1 MTPVSAYILVTFVAL
16 CGSKGALS
24 GNVLVVPGEY
34 SHWLNMR
41 AMLEELV
48 NRNHSVTVLVNSA
61 SPTVDYTRPER
72 FHFEVFQVPFSKC
85 QLHGISEELIRFW
98 IYNASDASVMEIA
111 SKVIE
116 VTSQATPLQMQAC
129 DAMLRDKELQ
139 DKLRRGGFHVLLSDP
154 MIQCGDLLAE
164 SLGIPLIYSL
174 RFSFG
179 YTIERFCGQ
188 LPVPASYVPAAPG
201 QYSDQMTFVERLTNV
216 LMYAFHTSFFYIH
229 SVVNWNRYYSD
240 FLGRPTTVCDIMGK
254 ADVWLIRTYWD
265 FEYPRPLLPNFQFV
279 GGLHCQPAKPLPSDI
294 EEFVQS
300 SGDAGIVVVS
310 FGTLIPNLTRE
321 KGNVVASALGQIPQK
336 VLWKYSGEKPDTLA
350 PNTRVYDWLPQN
362 DLLGHPKTRAF
373 VTHGGTNGIY
383 EAIYH
388 AVPMVGVPMFS
399 DQPENVARMRNK
411 GAAVVLDFN
420 TMRSKDLVDALNT
433 VINVP
438 SYKESVMRLSR
449 IHHDQPMKPLDRAVF
464 WIEFV
469 MRNKGAKHLRVQA
482 HNLTWYQYHSLD
494 VLTVLLG
501 SATLALYTFLK
512 TCKYCFWLCCQKSKA
527 KNKTE

>member
-1 MTPVSAYILVTFVAL
+1 MTPVSAYILVTCVAL

-336 VLWKYSGEKPDTLA
+336 VGDYNKKRVLSWQTSLLVLHDFHDASGNNCEK
-350 PNTRVYDWLPQN
+350 WL
-362 DLLGHPKTRAF
+362 
-373 VTHGGTNGIY
+373 
-383 EAIYH
+383 
-388 AVPMVGVPMFS
+388 
-399 DQPENVARMRNK
+399 
-411 GAAVVLDFN
+411 
-420 TMRSKDLVDALNT
+420 
-433 VINVP
+433 
-438 SYKESVMRLSR
+438 
-449 IHHDQPMKPLDRAVF
+449 
-464 WIEFV
+464 
-469 MRNKGAKHLRVQA
+469 
-482 HNLTWYQYHSLD
+482 
-494 VLTVLLG
+494 
-501 SATLALYTFLK
+501 
-512 TCKYCFWLCCQKSKA
+512 
-527 KNKTE
+527 